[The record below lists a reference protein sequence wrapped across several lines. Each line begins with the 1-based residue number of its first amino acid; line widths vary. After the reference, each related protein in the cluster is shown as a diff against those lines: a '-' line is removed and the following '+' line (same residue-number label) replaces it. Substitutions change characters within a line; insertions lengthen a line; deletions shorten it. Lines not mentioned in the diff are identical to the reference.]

1 MTDTFKYKKA
11 AISKEPIK
19 EGDFFVNSSG
29 KVSTF
34 DAKLIDDLLAGK
46 LNAQIWRKN
55 SNKPKFLK
63 CFDFENDK
71 GNNLHLEKYKYKL
84 RIV

>member
-46 LNAQIWRKN
+46 LNAQIWRKH
-55 SNKPKFLK
+55 SNKPKFQK
-63 CFDFENDK
+63 YHDFENDK
-71 GNNLHLEKYKYKL
+71 EKNLDFEIYKL

>member
-11 AISKEPIK
+11 AISKESIK

-55 SNKPKFLK
+55 SNKTKFQK
-63 CFDFENDK
+63 CHDFENNK
-71 GNNLHLEKYKYKL
+71 EKNLDFYIYKL